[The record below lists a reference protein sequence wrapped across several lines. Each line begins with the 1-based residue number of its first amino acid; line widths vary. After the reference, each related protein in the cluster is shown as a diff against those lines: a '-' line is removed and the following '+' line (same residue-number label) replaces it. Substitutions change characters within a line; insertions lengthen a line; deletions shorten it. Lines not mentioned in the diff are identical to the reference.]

1 MLGKALQGLP
11 RLCSLPLDY
20 HPLYG
25 DLTGKLPPKAA
36 LPEPLHL
43 LVSARCSLGS
53 HRGLPGGLLSPSAL
67 GAPPSARLPCLIY
80 TSQLS
85 KQPGTIAAP
94 PTHCS
99 RDVALFHVAQAE
111 RTGSSRQG
119 HQPQETGGDRGSR
132 LLAPKE
138 VYFRVGQSSLT
149 MHCPQ

>member
-1 MLGKALQGLP
+1 MLSKALRGLP
-11 RLCSLPLDY
+11 RLCSLPVDY

-25 DLTGKLPPKAA
+25 DLTGKLLPKAA

-53 HRGLPGGLLSPSAL
+53 HWGLPGGLLSPSAL
-67 GAPPSARLPCLIY
+67 GVPPSARLPCLID

-111 RTGSSRQG
+111 DRVQQART
-119 HQPQETGGDRGSR
+119 PATGDRW
-132 LLAPKE
+132 
-138 VYFRVGQSSLT
+138 
-149 MHCPQ
+149 